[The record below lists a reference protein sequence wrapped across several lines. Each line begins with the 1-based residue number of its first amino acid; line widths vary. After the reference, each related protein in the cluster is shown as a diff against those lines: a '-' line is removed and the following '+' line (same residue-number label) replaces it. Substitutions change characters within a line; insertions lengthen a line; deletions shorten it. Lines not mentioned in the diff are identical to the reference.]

1 MLIRKL
7 IGIHFHCPKS
17 SRSLSLNSRP
27 SCIQILSFR
36 SRRLPAD
43 FHIPPS
49 CQGMEKLIEWSGKR
63 LDTQLLS
70 PEAVVKEY
78 RDLLKDP
85 GEMYKK

>member
-1 MLIRKL
+1 MDVDQKSDWHPFSLRQKL
-7 IGIHFHCPKS
+7 PHPFFKVPPVLHSDPFF
-17 SRSLSLNSRP
+17 
-27 SCIQILSFR
+27 Q
-36 SRRLPAD
+36 
-43 FHIPPS
+43 IPPS

-63 LDTQLLS
+63 LDAQLLS

>member
-7 IGIHFHCPKS
+7 IGIHFHCPKKQ
-17 SRSLSLNSRP
+17 P
-27 SCIQILSFR
+27 QPF
-36 SRRLPAD
+36 

-49 CQGMEKLIEWSGKR
+49 CQGMEKLIKWSGKR
-63 LDTQLLS
+63 LDAQLLS